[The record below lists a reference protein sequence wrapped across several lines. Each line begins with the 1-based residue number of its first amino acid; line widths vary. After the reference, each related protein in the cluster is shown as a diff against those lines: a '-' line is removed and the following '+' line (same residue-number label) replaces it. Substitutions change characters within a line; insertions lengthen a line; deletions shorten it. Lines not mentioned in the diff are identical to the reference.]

1 MGDVAYK
8 FKDVAGAGEAVL
20 SLPVA
25 IPVKRRSLQVLPKGF
40 LLGVPLLVF
49 VALIWEIA
57 PRVGLLNP
65 IFIPPLST
73 VWHAWQQL
81 AAGGSLARDVA
92 ASLRRSATGL
102 LLAVIVAIPLGLLMG
117 RYRRFES
124 ISDLFMQTLRNTPQ
138 YALLPLFVLIMG
150 IGEASKIAITF
161 YASMWMLLI
170 NTISGVKSV
179 DPLLIKA
186 AKSMGAS
193 EYDIFMDVV
202 LPASIPSIA
211 SGSRLAVKASVVSV
225 IGAEMLAAQSGLGHL
240 IQNAQLMMQIPDM
253 YAGILTLT
261 AIGLIINYLLVWLEK
276 KASGWKANREA
287 WNF

>member
-8 FKDVAGAGEAVL
+8 LKDVAAAGEVMLSQPAVK
-20 SLPVA
+20 PT
-25 IPVKRRSLQVLPKGF
+25 RRSSSRLLPRGF
-40 LLGVPLLVF
+40 FLGLPLLF
-49 VALIWEIA
+49 LVALIWEVA
-57 PRVGLLNP
+57 PRLGLLNP
-65 IFIPPLST
+65 IFIPPLSA
-73 VWHAWQQL
+73 VWDAWQHL

-102 LLAVIVAIPLGLLMG
+102 VLAVIVAIPLGLLMG

-124 ISDLFMQTLRNTPQ
+124 IADLLMQTLRNTPQ

-186 AKSMGAS
+186 AKSMGAN
-193 EYDIFMDVV
+193 EYDIFLDVV

-211 SGSRLAVKASVVSV
+211 SGSRLAVKASIVSV

-261 AIGLIINYLLVWLEK
+261 VIGLIINYLLVWLEK